1 EIAARVIGPTTYGQL
16 TGLLDPLVVEYG
28 FGDPQERPRVSE
40 QDSETSDDPEEEGSS
55 SEEPAGDGD

>member
-1 EIAARVIGPTTYGQL
+1 TTYGQL

-40 QDSETSDDPEEEGSS
+40 QESAEPEDTEEADDADASDAPRTE
-55 SEEPAGDGD
+55 ADG